1 MRYGS
6 VCSGIEAASV
16 AWRPLGWECAFVSEI
31 EKFPAAVLAERF
43 PEVPNLGDFTKI
55 ARGNYEGD
63 IDLLVGGTPCQ
74 AFSIAGLRKGLNDE
88 RGNLALEFA
97 RLAFRTH
104 ARWVVW
110 ENVPG
115 VLSSKRGEDFATF
128 LSLLVGWEV
137 TVPNG
142 KWRKAGLVTA
152 APGCFN
158 VGWRVLDAQY
168 TRVQQFPRAIPQRR
182 RRVILVG
189 SLGSWEDC
197 AKVLF
202 DGEMCGGDA
211 PPRREARQAAPG
223 DARKSAKG
231 AGWRFS
237 WWDGGQ
243 RASTLTTRSIGQMMP
258 DKDQLPCVIDT
269 RWHTYA
275 DDGSCPSLLATDYK
289 EPKAVCDP
297 CPTLDASY
305 PGKQNNQDVTKLVC
319 YENHGQD
326 SRIRDCGEVAPSIPA
341 QAANNNPL
349 VVAPA
354 DVFGQVAHA
363 VNKNGD
369 GEKYAKIEVAETR
382 NTFSNSE
389 ARTQE
394 VVVQPKGEVVAIDMD
409 KNKPT
414 NADKP
419 VRKGG
424 AGFGVSEKGASY
436 TLTARD
442 QHAVAYAIDS
452 MGSNAMKSKNPHSG
466 SREIDVATTLDT
478 TNPTPSKNQGGMA
491 IVEEAVAIAENVIGR
506 KVENGGN
513 GVGAKEGVCYTLD
526 TVGVHGV
533 CYPIDMMNV
542 DGRGDNFKAKCYGK
556 PGSAAYALTR
566 RRPSGVCLPEIG
578 RAHV

>member
-16 AWRPLGWECAFVSEI
+16 AWKPLGWKCAFVSEI

-211 PPRREARQAAPG
+211 PPRRKARQAAPG
-223 DARKSAKG
+223 DAGAGAEG
-231 AGWRFS
+231 AGWDFS

-275 DDGSCPSLLATDYK
+275 TDGSCPSLLATDYK

-305 PGKQNNQDVTKLVC
+305 PGKQNNQDITKLVC

-326 SRIRDCGEVAPSIPA
+326 SRIKDCGEVAPAIPA
-341 QAANNNPL
+341 QAGTGGNNLPL
-349 VVAPA
+349 VQK
-354 DVFGQVAHA
+354 VF
-363 VNKNGD
+363 
-369 GEKYAKIEVAETR
+369 
-382 NTFSNSE
+382 
-389 ARTQE
+389 
-394 VVVQPKGEVVAIDMD
+394 
-409 KNKPT
+409 
-414 NADKP
+414 
-419 VRKGG
+419 
-424 AGFGVSEKGASY
+424 
-436 TLTARD
+436 
-442 QHAVAYAIDS
+442 AIDS
-452 MGSNAMKSKNPHSG
+452 MASNAMKSKNPHSG
-466 SREIDVATTLDT
+466 SREIEVATTLDT

-491 IVEEAVAIAENVIGR
+491 IVEERPEAVAIAENVIGR

-566 RRPSGVCLPEIG
+566 RRPSGVCLPGVVRRLVPVEGERLMGFPDGWTQIPWRGKPAEECPDGPRYKALGNSMCTNVMAWIG
-578 RAHV
+578 ERIDAVEKETANGRQEA

>member
-326 SRIRDCGEVAPSIPA
+326 SRIRETGEVAPSIPA
-341 QAANNNPL
+341 QAGTGGNNLPL
-349 VVAPA
+349 VQK
-354 DVFGQVAHA
+354 VF
-363 VNKNGD
+363 
-369 GEKYAKIEVAETR
+369 
-382 NTFSNSE
+382 
-389 ARTQE
+389 
-394 VVVQPKGEVVAIDMD
+394 
-409 KNKPT
+409 
-414 NADKP
+414 
-419 VRKGG
+419 
-424 AGFGVSEKGASY
+424 
-436 TLTARD
+436 
-442 QHAVAYAIDS
+442 AIDS
-452 MGSNAMKSKNPHSG
+452 MASNAMKSRNPHSG

-478 TNPTPSKNQGGMA
+478 TNPSPSKNQGGMA

-533 CYPIDMMNV
+533 CYPIDMTNV
-542 DGRGDNFKAKCYGK
+542 DGREKHPMGKAYDE
-556 PGSAAYALTR
+556 PGTAAYSLTR
-566 RRPSGVCLPEIG
+566 RRPSGVCLPGVVRRLVPVECERLMGFPDGWTQIPWRGKKPEDCPDGPRYKALGNSMCTNVMAWIG
-578 RAHV
+578 ERIDAVDKENANGRQEA

>member
-16 AWRPLGWECAFVSEI
+16 AWKPLGWDCAFVSEI
-31 EKFPAAVLAERF
+31 EKFPAAVLKERF

-55 ARGNYEGD
+55 ERGSYGED

-115 VLSSKRGEDFATF
+115 VLSSGKGGDFAAF

-137 TVPNG
+137 RIPGG
-142 KWRKAGLVTA
+142 KWRTAGLVTG
-152 APGCFN
+152 APGCFS

-223 DARKSAKG
+223 DPGKG
-231 AGWRFS
+231 AEGSGWEFS

-269 RWHTYA
+269 RWHTFA
-275 DDGSCPSLLATDYK
+275 ADGSCPSLLATDYK

-305 PGKQNNQDVTKLVC
+305 PGKQNNQDVSKLVC
-319 YENHGQD
+319 YG
-326 SRIRDCGEVAPSIPA
+326 RDG
-341 QAANNNPL
+341 AA
-349 VVAPA
+349 
-354 DVFGQVAHA
+354 
-363 VNKNGD
+363 
-369 GEKYAKIEVAETR
+369 
-382 NTFSNSE
+382 
-389 ARTQE
+389 
-394 VVVQPKGEVVAIDMD
+394 
-409 KNKPT
+409 
-414 NADKP
+414 
-419 VRKGG
+419 
-424 AGFGVSEKGASY
+424 
-436 TLTARD
+436 
-442 QHAVAYAIDS
+442 
-452 MGSNAMKSKNPHSG
+452 
-466 SREIDVATTLDT
+466 
-478 TNPTPSKNQGGMA
+478 
-491 IVEEAVAIAENVIGR
+491 EEAVSIAENVIGR

-542 DGRGDNFKAKCYGK
+542 DGRGDDFKAKCYGK

-566 RRPSGVCLPEIG
+566 RRPSGVCLPGVVRRLVPVEAERLMGFPDGWTLIPWRGKPAEACPDGPRYKALGNSMCTNVMAWIG
-578 RAHV
+578 ERVDAVEKEKSDGRQEA

>member
-16 AWRPLGWECAFVSEI
+16 AWRPLGWKCAFVSEI

-55 ARGNYEGD
+55 ERGNYDGD

-97 RLAFRTH
+97 KLAFRTH
-104 ARWVVW
+104 AKWVVW

-115 VLSSKRGEDFATF
+115 VLSSGKGGDFAAF

-137 TVPNG
+137 RVPDG
-142 KWRKAGLVTA
+142 KWRKAGLVTG
-152 APGCFN
+152 APGCFS

-189 SLGSWEDC
+189 SLGAWEDC

-223 DARKSAKG
+223 DAG
-231 AGWRFS
+231 AGVESTGWRFS

-341 QAANNNPL
+341 QAGTGGNNLPL
-349 VVAPA
+349 VQK
-354 DVFGQVAHA
+354 VF
-363 VNKNGD
+363 
-369 GEKYAKIEVAETR
+369 
-382 NTFSNSE
+382 
-389 ARTQE
+389 
-394 VVVQPKGEVVAIDMD
+394 
-409 KNKPT
+409 
-414 NADKP
+414 
-419 VRKGG
+419 
-424 AGFGVSEKGASY
+424 
-436 TLTARD
+436 
-442 QHAVAYAIDS
+442 AIDS
-452 MGSNAMKSKNPHSG
+452 MASNAMKSRNPHSG

-478 TNPTPSKNQGGMA
+478 TNPSPSKNQGGMA

-533 CYPIDMMNV
+533 CYPIDMTNV
-542 DGRGDNFKAKCYGK
+542 DGREKHPMGKAYDD
-556 PGSAAYALTR
+556 PGTAAYSLTR
-566 RRPSGVCLPEIG
+566 RRPSGVCLPGVVRRLVPVECERLMGFPDGWTQIPWRGKPAGECPDGPRYKALGNSMCTNVMAWIG
-578 RAHV
+578 ERIDAVEKENANGR

>member
-6 VCSGIEAASV
+6 VCSGIEAATV
-16 AWRPLGWECAFVSEI
+16 AWKPLGWECAFVSEI
-31 EKFPAAVLAERF
+31 DKFPAAVLKERF
-43 PEVPNLGDFTKI
+43 PEVPNLGDFSKI
-55 ARGNYEGD
+55 QRGDYRGD

-74 AFSIAGLRKGLNDE
+74 AFSIAGLRKGLKDE

-97 RLAFRTH
+97 KLAFRTH
-104 ARWVVW
+104 AKWVVW

-115 VLSSKRGEDFATF
+115 VLSSGKGGDFAAF

-137 TVPNG
+137 RVPDG
-142 KWRKAGLVTA
+142 KWRKAGLVTG

-223 DARKSAKG
+223 NAG
-231 AGWRFS
+231 AGVESTGWRFS

-269 RWHTYA
+269 RWHIYA

-326 SRIRDCGEVAPSIPA
+326 SRIKDCGEVAPAIPA
-341 QAANNNPL
+341 QAGTGGNNLPL
-349 VVAPA
+349 VQK
-354 DVFGQVAHA
+354 VF
-363 VNKNGD
+363 
-369 GEKYAKIEVAETR
+369 
-382 NTFSNSE
+382 
-389 ARTQE
+389 
-394 VVVQPKGEVVAIDMD
+394 
-409 KNKPT
+409 
-414 NADKP
+414 
-419 VRKGG
+419 
-424 AGFGVSEKGASY
+424 
-436 TLTARD
+436 
-442 QHAVAYAIDS
+442 AIDS
-452 MGSNAMKSKNPHSG
+452 MASNAMKSRNPHSG

-478 TNPTPSKNQGGMA
+478 TNPSPSKNQGGMA

-533 CYPIDMMNV
+533 CYPIDMTNV
-542 DGRGDNFKAKCYGK
+542 DGREKHPMGKAYDELGT
-556 PGSAAYALTR
+556 AAYSLTR
-566 RRPSGVCLPEIG
+566 RRPSGVCLPGVVRRLVPVECERLMGFPDGWTQIPWRGKPAGECPDGPRYKALGNSMCTNVMAWIGERIAAAVKEIENG
-578 RAHV
+578 R